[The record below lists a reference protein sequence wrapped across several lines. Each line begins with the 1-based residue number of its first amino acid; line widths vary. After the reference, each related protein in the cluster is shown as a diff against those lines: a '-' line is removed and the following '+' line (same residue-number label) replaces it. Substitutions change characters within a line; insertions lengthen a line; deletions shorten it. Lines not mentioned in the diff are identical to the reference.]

1 MQQQEKLMKLE
12 LEEEEEVLVEVDSDD
27 DDPWS
32 AGWFYFVGPVLP
44 RVLGCDALPLTS
56 LGSGDGAKMLCA
68 AHPLTTTTTTTTTS
82 AAAATRPPLSTRSS
96 RVRSTTRPSRD
107 HDGSHDGSG
116 AWEARAA
123 REGPEHAATQQE
135 EEEGYGDEDDDDGDG
150 DDDDGGGDGCVAVS
164 IGCAGEWSYEWDVV
178 KLSGGKCKVR
188 RWRQ

>member
-1 MQQQEKLMKLE
+1 M
-12 LEEEEEVLVEVDSDD
+12 
-27 DDPWS
+27 
-32 AGWFYFVGPVLP
+32 
-44 RVLGCDALPLTS
+44 
-56 LGSGDGAKMLCA
+56 
-68 AHPLTTTTTTTTTS
+68 
-82 AAAATRPPLSTRSS
+82 
-96 RVRSTTRPSRD
+96 RSTTRSSRD

-135 EEEGYGDEDDDDGDG
+135 EEEGYGDEDDDDDGDG

-188 RWRQ
+188 RDSDYRTENARTLFFFLTFLQFLIEMCVFIFFCC